1 MRIRWI
7 GMVAAAA
14 LLAAG
19 CEKKVESQTQLTQ
32 RQRDSILATQ
42 PLPGA
47 SVVGSAL
54 KATDRVA
61 GQAAATNAAVD
72 SLER

>member
-1 MRIRWI
+1 MNIRWI

-14 LLAAG
+14 LLAVG
-19 CEKKVESQTQLTQ
+19 CEKKVESKVELTE
-32 RQRDSILATQ
+32 RQRDSILALQ

-54 KATDRVA
+54 KVSDKT
-61 GQAAATNAAVD
+61 AARASQVD
-72 SLER
+72 SQIDSLSH